1 MLITKVNGN
10 NMAND
15 CALPKPGN
23 APSNIPKSTP
33 DIIIKTVVI
42 LKTLEIKL
50 GKLNNISISINQ
62 KR

>member
-1 MLITKVNGN
+1 
-10 NMAND
+10 MAND

-42 LKTLEIKL
+42 VKTLEIKF
-50 GKLNNISISINQ
+50 GKKESYDDG
-62 KR
+62 